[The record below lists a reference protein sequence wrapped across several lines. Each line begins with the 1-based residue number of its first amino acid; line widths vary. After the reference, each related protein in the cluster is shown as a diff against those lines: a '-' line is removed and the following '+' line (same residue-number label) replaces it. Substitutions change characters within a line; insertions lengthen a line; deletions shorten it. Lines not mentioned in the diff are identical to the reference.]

1 MRRLAIIDHG
11 NHALYVEDINEEIL
25 EGQYGGDEQL
35 YIDDNYSLK
44 DYSWDWITDA
54 QYFLEFEKTPR
65 EINFEDIGDI

>member
-1 MRRLAIIDHG
+1 MRRLAIIDHE
-11 NHALYVEDINEEIL
+11 NHALYIEDINEEIL

-44 DYSWDWITDA
+44 NYSWDWITDA
-54 QYFLEFEKTPR
+54 QYFLEFEKTPI